1 MQRKASVSLRQR
13 LQDGGV
19 PGRGGE
25 MPAVLAEPVDSV
37 LKKGA
42 SLDRESLPFLEML
55 LSFN

>member
-1 MQRKASVSLRQR
+1 M
-13 LQDGGV
+13 

-42 SLDRESLPFLEML
+42 SLDRESLPFLGML